1 MPNKLTKTD
10 IIEAIRNEN
19 GYSLKKSTELT
30 EIILETIKRSLES
43 GEDVMV
49 SGFGKFQVRSKRE
62 RRGRNP
68 STGEALILSPRR
80 VVTFKWLLTLRII
93 DPEYPAIV

>member
-80 VVTFKWLLTLRII
+80 VVTFKWSGKLRDRINR
-93 DPEYPAIV
+93 